1 MTHKPNVGDIVHVR
15 GKVINVSRGDESVH
29 LIEFQEQCSKFQER
43 VSRAW
48 VRDSDI
54 VHIEL
59 RPLAVGD
66 YVGLAAGLRGTIKA
80 IDGAVAWVCHG
91 HECYV
96 TLKLNELARCEP

>member
-15 GKVINVSRGDESVH
+15 GEVTEMRAGMWH
-29 LIEFQEQCSKFQER
+29 IEFDN
-43 VSRAW
+43 VAGPLW
-48 VRDSDI
+48 VISSSI
-54 VHIEL
+54 VHIEP

-80 IDGAVAWVCHG
+80 IDGAVAWVCNG